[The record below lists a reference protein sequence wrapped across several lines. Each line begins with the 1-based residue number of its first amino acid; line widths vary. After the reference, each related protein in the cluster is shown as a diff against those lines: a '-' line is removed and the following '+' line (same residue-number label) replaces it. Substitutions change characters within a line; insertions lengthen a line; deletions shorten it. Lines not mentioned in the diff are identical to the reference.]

1 MPMNIAPATRQMA
14 QLVRGVPDQALGNPT
29 PCDIPLGALLDHV
42 RTLTLAFT
50 AAAQRD
56 FSTFTGPPPE
66 PDADNLGSDWR
77 ERISRS
83 LEALAAAWNEPEAWT
98 GMTKAGGLDL
108 PSELAGVIALDEV
121 VVHGWDVARS
131 TGQPYDVEPDLLE
144 AVHGFV
150 APLADPDPPM
160 PREGLFGP
168 PVPVPADAPLLD
180 RVIGLTGRDPA
191 WRPSRHLPP

>member
-1 MPMNIAPATRQMA
+1 VPVNMKPATMRMA
-14 QLVRGVPDQALGNPT
+14 ELIRGVPDTALGNPT
-29 PCDIPLGALLDHV
+29 PCDITLGALLDHV
-42 RTLTLAFT
+42 GTLTLAFT

-56 FSTFTGPPPE
+56 FSTFTGPPPR
-66 PDADNLGSDWR
+66 PDAANLNDDWR
-77 ERISRS
+77 ERIPRS
-83 LEALAAAWNEPEAWT
+83 LDRLAAAWNDPQAWD

-108 PSELAGVIALDEV
+108 PAEMAGVIALDEI

-131 TGQPYDVEPDLLE
+131 SGQAYDVEPDLLE

-180 RVIGLTGRDPA
+180 RVVGLTGRDPD
-191 WRPSRHLPP
+191 WSPN

>member
-1 MPMNIAPATRQMA
+1 MPVNMAPATKRMA
-14 QLVRGVPDQALGNPT
+14 ELVRGVPDEALGNPT

-50 AAAQRD
+50 AAARHD
-56 FSTFTGPPPE
+56 VSTFTGPPPE
-66 PDADNLGSDWR
+66 PDAANLGGDWR
-77 ERISRS
+77 ERIPRS

-108 PSELAGVIALDEV
+108 PSELAGVIALDEI

-131 TGQPYDVEPDLLE
+131 SGQSYDVEHDLLE

-150 APLADPDPPM
+150 APLADPNSPM

-168 PVPVPADAPLLD
+168 PVVVSADAPMLD

-191 WRPSRHLPP
+191 WPR

>member
-1 MPMNIAPATRQMA
+1 MPVDLKPATTRMAELIRQ
-14 QLVRGVPDQALGNPT
+14 LPDEALGNPT
-29 PCDIPLGALLDHV
+29 PCDMPLGALLDHV

-56 FSTFTGPPPE
+56 FSAFGGPPPA
-66 PDADNLGSDWR
+66 PDAASLGDDWR
-77 ERISRS
+77 ERLPRS
-83 LEALAAAWNEPEAWT
+83 LDELATAWDDPKAWD

-108 PSELAGVIALDEV
+108 PGEMAGLIALDEV

-131 TGQPYDVEPDLLE
+131 SGQPYDVEPDLLE
-144 AVHGFV
+144 AVHEFV
-150 APLADPDPPM
+150 APLAEPDTPI

-180 RVIGLTGRDPA
+180 RIIGLTGRDPA
-191 WRPSRHLPP
+191 WSPR